1 MAPKKYRI
9 EKKIIDHN
17 RVLKI
22 KEQRIMSKKIKEER
36 KITYFFSNNYRN
48 KGPPL
53 TMTHLMEDLHS
64 LTRST

>member
-22 KEQRIMSKKIKEER
+22 KEQRIMSKKIKVP
-36 KITYFFSNNYRN
+36 K
-48 KGPPL
+48 
-53 TMTHLMEDLHS
+53 H
-64 LTRST
+64 